1 MSTGLSLTFALY
13 VVGLIGIGVYFFWRT
28 ETRRLSDYML
38 AGRDVGTWPIALSEV
53 ASVASGW
60 TFFAWVGVGFTT
72 GLHGLWFSVAMLV
85 VVLFAYRYVAPTF
98 RRQSAR
104 LDSQTVV
111 DHLALA
117 FRDSRWGP
125 WIRWT
130 ATLAVVVF
138 MASYIGAQIIAVGE
152 ALETGLGLRYA
163 VGVGGG
169 GLAVALYTTLGG
181 FDASVWTDFVQGLLV
196 ILAAGALPIVAIGEI
211 GGWSAFVTE
220 AQAADPT
227 LLSMTAGQE
236 GTALALSVGS
246 WLAFALGALGQPHG
260 LMRFQAIRSERLLS
274 RASVIAMSF
283 QALRLTV
290 PLFIGVAGRGLYDSV
305 GDPESVAMTMMVDL
319 FPGWFAG
326 LLLAGIIGAILSTS
340 DSMMLVTAA
349 DLTRLYETQIAERVS
364 AGRMIGLGRGIVGI
378 MAALGV
384 GLAYWRPGTIFT
396 VIEFAFVGLGATLG
410 LPLAFLVLWP
420 RTTGAGVFAA
430 VGVGLASAV
439 GNLYLWPAAF
449 PILVW
454 PVTLAAFLTACY
466 ASAEPTGRASGPAE
480 RATAP
485 AEAGERE

>member
-1 MSTGLSLTFALY
+1 MAPGLSLTFGLY
-13 VVGLIGIGVYFFWRT
+13 TIGLVGIGVYFFLRT

-72 GLHGLWFSVAMLV
+72 GLHGLWFSLAMLV

-98 RRQSAR
+98 RRQSER

-111 DHLALA
+111 DHLARA
-117 FRDSRWGP
+117 FGDGRWGA

-196 ILAAGALPIVAIGEI
+196 ILAAVALPVVAIAEI
-211 GGWSAFVTE
+211 GGWNAFVTE
-220 AQAADPT
+220 AAAADPT
-227 LLSMTAGQE
+227 LLTMTAGQQ
-236 GTALALSVGS
+236 GWGLALSVGS

-290 PLFIGVAGRGLYDSV
+290 PLIIGVAGRVLYGSV
-305 GDPESVAMTMMVDL
+305 GDPESVAMEMMVNF
-319 FPGWFAG
+319 FPGWMAG

-349 DLTRLYETQIAERVS
+349 DLTRLYETQAGGAVSAER
-364 AGRMIGLGRGIVGI
+364 MIRLGRGVVLAV
-378 MAALGV
+378 AAVGV
-384 GLAYWRPGTIFT
+384 GLAYWRPGTIFAI
-396 VIEFAFVGLGATLG
+396 IEFAFVGLGATLG

-430 VGVGLASAV
+430 VVTGLTGAV
-439 GNLYLWPAAF
+439 GNLYLLPATF

-454 PVTLAAFLTACY
+454 PLTLGALVGVSY
-466 ASAEPTGRASGPAE
+466 ATSGPE
-480 RATAP
+480 ATVGAS
-485 AEAGERE
+485 

>member
-1 MSTGLSLTFALY
+1 MGLSITFGLY
-13 VVGLIGIGVYFFWRT
+13 LVVLVGIGVYFFLRT
-28 ETRRLSDYML
+28 ETRRLSDYLL

-72 GLHGLWFSVAMLV
+72 GLHGLWFSIAMLV
-85 VVLFAYRYVAPTF
+85 VVLFLYRYVAPTF
-98 RRQSAR
+98 RQQSEA

-117 FRDSRWGP
+117 FRDSPWGP

-130 ATLAVVVF
+130 ATLAVVMF

-152 ALETGLGLRYA
+152 AMETSLGVDYGLA
-163 VGVGGG
+163 VGAG
-169 GLAVALYTTLGG
+169 GLAVAAYTTLGG
-181 FDASVWTDFVQGLLV
+181 FNASVWTDVVQGIFVL
-196 ILAAGALPIVAIGEI
+196 LAAVALPVVAIAEI

-220 AQAADPT
+220 ASAVDPT
-227 LLSMTAGQE
+227 LLSMTAGQT
-236 GTALALSVGS
+236 GTALALSVSS
-246 WLAFALGALGQPHG
+246 WLAFALGALGQSHG

-290 PLFIGVAGRGLYDSV
+290 PLFIGIAGRVLYGSI
-305 GDPESVAMTMMVDL
+305 GDPESVAMEMMVDL

-340 DSMMLVTAA
+340 DSMMLVSAA
-349 DLTRLYETQIAERVS
+349 DLTRLYETQVAERVS
-364 AGRMIGLGRGIVGI
+364 ADRMIGLGRAIVCA
-378 MAALGV
+378 MAVLGV
-384 GLAYWRPGTIFT
+384 ALAYGRPGTIFAI
-396 VIEFAFVGLGATLG
+396 IEFAFVGLGATLG

-430 VGVGLASAV
+430 VAVGLVAAI
-439 GNLYLWPAAF
+439 GNLYLVPDTF
-449 PILVW
+449 PLLVW
-454 PVTLAAFLTACY
+454 PVTLAAFLGTSY
-466 ASAEPTGRASGPAE
+466 ATSRSSVAVPTS
-480 RATAP
+480 
-485 AEAGERE
+485 

>member
-1 MSTGLSLTFALY
+1 MGLSLTFGLY
-13 VVGLIGIGVYFFWRT
+13 LVVLVGIGVYFFLRT

-72 GLHGLWFSVAMLV
+72 GLHGLWFSMAMLV
-85 VVLFAYRYVAPTF
+85 VVLFLYRYVAPPF
-98 RRQSAR
+98 RRQSER

-111 DHLALA
+111 DHLALS
-117 FRDSRWGP
+117 FRDSPWGP

-130 ATLAVVVF
+130 ATLAVVMF

-152 ALETGLGLRYA
+152 AMETGLGVDYGVA
-163 VGVGGG
+163 VGAG
-169 GLAVALYTTLGG
+169 GLAVAAYTTLGG
-181 FDASVWTDFVQGLLV
+181 FNASVWTDVVQGLFVLV
-196 ILAAGALPIVAIGEI
+196 AAVALPGVAIAEI
-211 GGWSAFVTE
+211 GGWRAFVAE
-220 AQAADPT
+220 ASAVDPA
-227 LLSMTAGQE
+227 LLSMTGGQE
-236 GTALALSVGS
+236 GAALALSVGS

-290 PLFIGVAGRGLYDSV
+290 PLFIGIAGRVLYGSI
-305 GDPESVAMTMMVDL
+305 GDPESVAMELMVEL

-364 AGRMIGLGRGIVGI
+364 ADRMIGLGRAIVVA
-378 MAALGV
+378 MALLGV
-384 GLAYWRPGTIFT
+384 GLAYGRPGTIFAI
-396 VIEFAFVGLGATLG
+396 IEFAFVGLGATLG

-430 VGVGLASAV
+430 VAGGLVAAI
-439 GNLYLWPAAF
+439 GNLYLFPDTF

-454 PVTLAAFLTACY
+454 PVTLAIVLGVSVVTSRPVSAPV
-466 ASAEPTGRASGPAE
+466 ASS
-480 RATAP
+480 
-485 AEAGERE
+485 

>member
-1 MSTGLSLTFALY
+1 MGLSITFGLY
-13 VVGLIGIGVYFFWRT
+13 LVVLVGIGVYFFFRT

-53 ASVASGW
+53 ASVAIGW

-72 GLHGLWFSVAMLV
+72 GLHGLWFSMAMLV
-85 VVLFAYRYVAPTF
+85 VVLFLYRYVAPPF
-98 RRQSAR
+98 RRQSER

-117 FRDSRWGP
+117 FRDGPWGP

-130 ATLAVVVF
+130 ATLAVVMF

-152 ALETGLGLRYA
+152 AMETGLGVDYGVA
-163 VGVGGG
+163 VGAG
-169 GLAVALYTTLGG
+169 GLAVAAYTTLGG
-181 FDASVWTDFVQGLLV
+181 FNASVWTDVVQGLFVLV
-196 ILAAGALPIVAIGEI
+196 AAVALPGVAIAEI
-211 GGWSAFVTE
+211 GGWSAFVAE
-220 AQAADPT
+220 ASAVDPA

-236 GTALALSVGS
+236 GVALALSVGA
-246 WLAFALGALGQPHG
+246 WLVFAMGALAQPHG
-260 LMRFQAIRSERLLS
+260 LMRFQAIRSGRLLS

-290 PLFIGVAGRGLYDSV
+290 PLFIGIAGRVLYGSI
-305 GDPESVAMTMMVDL
+305 GDPESVAMELMVEL

-364 AGRMIGLGRGIVGI
+364 ADRMIGLGRAIVVA
-378 MAALGV
+378 MALLGV
-384 GLAYWRPGTIFT
+384 GLAYGRPGTIFT
-396 VIEFAFVGLGATLG
+396 IIEFAFVGLGATLG

-430 VGVGLASAV
+430 VAGGLVAAI
-439 GNLYLWPAAF
+439 GNLYLFPSTF

-454 PVTLAAFLTACY
+454 PVTLAAFLGVSYATSQASTASVP
-466 ASAEPTGRASGPAE
+466 AS
-480 RATAP
+480 
-485 AEAGERE
+485 

>member
-1 MSTGLSLTFALY
+1 MSIGLSLTFGLY
-13 VVGLIGIGVYFFWRT
+13 LLVLVGIGIYFFLRT
-28 ETRRLSDYML
+28 ETRRLTDYML
-38 AGRDVGTWPIALSEV
+38 AGRDVGTWPLALSEV

-72 GLHGLWFSVAMLV
+72 GLHGLWFSMAMLV
-85 VVLFAYRYVAPTF
+85 VVLFLYRYVAPTF
-98 RRQSAR
+98 RRQSEA

-111 DHLALA
+111 DHLALV
-117 FRDSRWGP
+117 FRDSPWGP

-152 ALETGLGLRYA
+152 AMETGLGLNYSVS
-163 VGVGGG
+163 VGAG

-196 ILAAGALPIVAIGEI
+196 ILAALALPLVAIAEI
-211 GGWSAFVTE
+211 GGWGAFVT
-220 AQAADPT
+220 AVRAADPT
-227 LLSMTAGQE
+227 LLSMTAGQT

-274 RASVIAMSF
+274 RASVIALAF

-290 PLFIGVAGRGLYDSV
+290 PLFIGMAGRVLYGSMN
-305 GDPESVAMTMMVDL
+305 DPESAAMEMMVQL
-319 FPGWFAG
+319 FPDWFAG
-326 LLLAGIIGAILSTS
+326 LLLAGIIGAVLSTS
-340 DSMMLVTAA
+340 DSMMLVTSA
-349 DLTRLYETQIAERVS
+349 DLTRLYETQLADRVLP
-364 AGRMIGLGRGIVGI
+364 ARMIRLGRGIVGV
-378 MAALGV
+378 MALLGV
-384 GLAYWRPGTIFT
+384 GLAYWRPGTIFDI
-396 VIEFAFVGLGATLG
+396 IEFAFVGLGATLG

-430 VGVGLASAV
+430 VAAGLGSAI
-439 GNLYLWPAAF
+439 GNLYLSPATF

-454 PVTLAAFLTACY
+454 PITLAAFLG
-466 ASAEPTGRASGPAE
+466 ASY
-480 RATAP
+480 ATAP
-485 AEAGERE
+485 SSPVTASSS

>member
-1 MSTGLSLTFALY
+1 MGLSITFGLYLLAL
-13 VVGLIGIGVYFFWRT
+13 VGIGVYFFVQT

-72 GLHGLWFSVAMLV
+72 GLHGLWFSLAMLV
-85 VVLFAYRYVAPTF
+85 VVLFLYRYVAPTF
-98 RRQSAR
+98 RQQSEQ

-117 FRDSRWGP
+117 FRDSPWSP

-152 ALETGLGLRYA
+152 AMETGLGVDYGLA
-163 VGVGGG
+163 VGAG
-169 GLAVALYTTLGG
+169 GLAVAAYTTLGG
-181 FDASVWTDFVQGLLV
+181 FHASVWTDVVQGVLV
-196 ILAAGALPIVAIGEI
+196 ILAAVALPVMAIAEI
-211 GGWSAFVTE
+211 GGWGAFVAEVRAT
-220 AQAADPT
+220 DPT
-227 LLSMTAGQE
+227 LLSMTAGQT

-246 WLAFALGALGQPHG
+246 WLAFALGAIGQPHG

-290 PLFIGVAGRGLYDSV
+290 PLVIGIAGRVLYGSI
-305 GDPESVAMTMMVDL
+305 GNPESVAMEMMVQL
-319 FPGWFAG
+319 FPDWFAG

-349 DLTRLYETQIAERVS
+349 DLTRLYETQIAEHVTPD
-364 AGRMIGLGRGIVGI
+364 RMIGLGRLIVGA

-384 GLAYWRPGTIFT
+384 GLAYWRPGTIFAI
-396 VIEFAFVGLGATLG
+396 IEFAFVGLGATLG
-410 LPLAFLVLWP
+410 LPLAFLVLWD
-420 RTTGAGVFAA
+420 RTTGAAVCAA
-430 VGVGLASAV
+430 VAVGLASAA
-439 GNLYLWPAAF
+439 GTLYLSPTTF
-449 PILVW
+449 PLLVW
-454 PVTLAAFLTACY
+454 PLTLTAILG
-466 ASAEPTGRASGPAE
+466 ASAVTSRSATSVSAS
-480 RATAP
+480 
-485 AEAGERE
+485 

>member
-1 MSTGLSLTFALY
+1 MGLYLTFGLY
-13 VVGLIGIGVYFFWRT
+13 LLVLVGIGAYFFLRT
-28 ETRRLSDYML
+28 EPRRLSDYLL

-72 GLHGLWFSVAMLV
+72 GVHGLWFSMAMLV
-85 VVLFAYRYVAPTF
+85 VVLFLYRYVAPTF
-98 RRQSAR
+98 RQRSEQ

-117 FRDSRWGP
+117 YRETRWGP

-130 ATLAVVVF
+130 ASLAVVVF

-152 ALETGLGLRYA
+152 AMETGLGVQYEWA
-163 VGVGGG
+163 VGAGGV
-169 GLAVALYTTLGG
+169 AVALYTALGG
-181 FDASVWTDFVQGLLV
+181 FDASVWTDLIQGLLV
-196 ILAAGALPIVAIGEI
+196 ILAAVALPVVAIVEI
-211 GGWSAFVTE
+211 GGWGAFVSE
-220 AQAADPT
+220 AAAADPT
-227 LLSMTAGQE
+227 LLSITAGQH

-290 PLFIGVAGRGLYDSV
+290 PLFIGIAGRVLYGSV
-305 GDPESVAMTMMVDL
+305 GEPESVAMEMMVQL

-349 DLTRLYETQIAERVS
+349 DLTRLYESEKGTTSTERL
-364 AGRMIGLGRGIVGI
+364 IGVGRGIVVG
-378 MAALGV
+378 MAILGM
-384 GLAYWRPGTIFT
+384 GLAYWRPGTIFSI
-396 VIEFAFVGLGATLG
+396 IEFAFVGLGATLG

-430 VGVGLASAV
+430 VGTGVLSAI
-439 GNLYLWPAAF
+439 GNLYLWPATF

-454 PVTLAAFLTACY
+454 PATLAVFLTVTY
-466 ASAEPTGRASGPAE
+466 ATSQSTPA
-480 RATAP
+480 RVTSP
-485 AEAGERE
+485 

>member
-1 MSTGLSLTFALY
+1 MGLSITFGLY
-13 VVGLIGIGVYFFWRT
+13 LVVLVGIGVYFFLRT
-28 ETRRLSDYML
+28 ETRRLSDYLL

-72 GLHGLWFSVAMLV
+72 GLHGLWFSIAMLV
-85 VVLFAYRYVAPTF
+85 VVLFLYRYVAPTF
-98 RRQSAR
+98 RQQSEQ

-117 FRDSRWGP
+117 FRDSPWGP

-130 ATLAVVVF
+130 ATLAVVMF

-152 ALETGLGLRYA
+152 AMETGLGVDYGLA
-163 VGVGGG
+163 VGAG
-169 GLAVALYTTLGG
+169 GLAVAAYTTLGG
-181 FDASVWTDFVQGLLV
+181 FNASVWTDVVQGIFVL
-196 ILAAGALPIVAIGEI
+196 LAAVALPVVAIAEI

-220 AQAADPT
+220 ASAVDPT
-227 LLSMTAGQE
+227 LLSMTAGQT
-236 GTALALSVGS
+236 GTALALSVSS

-290 PLFIGVAGRGLYDSV
+290 PLFIGIAGRVLYGSI
-305 GDPESVAMTMMVDL
+305 GDPESVAMEMMVDL

-340 DSMMLVTAA
+340 DSMMLVSAA
-349 DLTRLYETQIAERVS
+349 DLTRLYETQVAERVS
-364 AGRMIGLGRGIVGI
+364 ADRMIGLGRAIVCA
-378 MAALGV
+378 MAVLGV
-384 GLAYWRPGTIFT
+384 ALAYGRPGTIFAI
-396 VIEFAFVGLGATLG
+396 IEFAFVGLGATLG

-430 VGVGLASAV
+430 VAGGLVAAI
-439 GNLYLWPAAF
+439 GNLYLVPDTF
-449 PILVW
+449 PLLVW
-454 PVTLAAFLTACY
+454 PVTLAAFLGTSY
-466 ASAEPTGRASGPAE
+466 ATSRSSVAVPTS
-480 RATAP
+480 
-485 AEAGERE
+485 

>member
-1 MSTGLSLTFALY
+1 MGLSITFGLY
-13 VVGLIGIGVYFFWRT
+13 LVVLVGIGVYFFFRT

-72 GLHGLWFSVAMLV
+72 GLHGLWFSMAMLV
-85 VVLFAYRYVAPTF
+85 VVLFLYRYVAPPF
-98 RRQSAR
+98 RRQSER

-117 FRDSRWGP
+117 FRDGPWGP

-130 ATLAVVVF
+130 ATLAVVMF

-152 ALETGLGLRYA
+152 AMETGLGVDYGVA
-163 VGVGGG
+163 VGAG
-169 GLAVALYTTLGG
+169 GLAVAAYTTLGG
-181 FDASVWTDFVQGLLV
+181 FNASVWTDVVQGLFVLV
-196 ILAAGALPIVAIGEI
+196 AAVALPGVAIAEI
-211 GGWSAFVTE
+211 GGWSAFVAE
-220 AQAADPT
+220 ASAVDPA

-236 GTALALSVGS
+236 GVALALSVGA

-260 LMRFQAIRSERLLS
+260 LMRFQAIRSGRLLS

-290 PLFIGVAGRGLYDSV
+290 PLFIGIAGRVLYGSI
-305 GDPESVAMTMMVDL
+305 GDPESVAMELMVEL

-364 AGRMIGLGRGIVGI
+364 ADRMIGLGRAIVVA
-378 MAALGV
+378 MALLGV
-384 GLAYWRPGTIFT
+384 GLAYGRPGTIFT
-396 VIEFAFVGLGATLG
+396 IIEFAFVGLGATLG

-430 VGVGLASAV
+430 VAGGLVAAI
-439 GNLYLWPAAF
+439 GNLYLFPSTF

-454 PVTLAAFLTACY
+454 PVTLAAFLGVSYATSQASTASVP
-466 ASAEPTGRASGPAE
+466 AS
-480 RATAP
+480 
-485 AEAGERE
+485 

>member
-1 MSTGLSLTFALY
+1 MSIGLSLTFGLY
-13 VVGLIGIGVYFFWRT
+13 LLVLVGIGVYFFLRT
-28 ETRRLSDYML
+28 ETRRLTDYML
-38 AGRDVGTWPIALSEV
+38 AGRDVGTWPLALSEV

-72 GLHGLWFSVAMLV
+72 GLHGLWFSMAMLV
-85 VVLFAYRYVAPTF
+85 VVLFLYRYVAPTF
-98 RRQSAR
+98 RRQSEA

-111 DHLALA
+111 DHLALV
-117 FRDSRWGP
+117 FRDSPWGP

-152 ALETGLGLRYA
+152 AMETGLGLNYA
-163 VGVGGG
+163 VSVGAG

-196 ILAAGALPIVAIGEI
+196 ILAALALPLVAIAEI
-211 GGWSAFVTE
+211 GGWGAFVT
-220 AQAADPT
+220 AVRAADPT
-227 LLSMTAGQE
+227 LLSMTAGQT

-274 RASVIAMSF
+274 RASVIALAF

-290 PLFIGVAGRGLYDSV
+290 PLFIGMAGRVLYGSMN
-305 GDPESVAMTMMVDL
+305 DPESAAMEMMVQL
-319 FPGWFAG
+319 FPDWFAG
-326 LLLAGIIGAILSTS
+326 LLLAGIIGAVLSTS
-340 DSMMLVTAA
+340 DSMMLVTSA
-349 DLTRLYETQIAERVS
+349 DLTRLYETQL
-364 AGRMIGLGRGIVGI
+364 AGRVLPTRMIRLGRGIVGV
-378 MAALGV
+378 MALLGV
-384 GLAYWRPGTIFT
+384 GLAYWRPGTIFDI
-396 VIEFAFVGLGATLG
+396 IEFAFVGLGATLG

-430 VGVGLASAV
+430 VAAGLGSAI
-439 GNLYLWPAAF
+439 GNLYLSPATF

-454 PVTLAAFLTACY
+454 PITLTAFLG
-466 ASAEPTGRASGPAE
+466 ASY
-480 RATAP
+480 ATAP
-485 AEAGERE
+485 SSPVTASSS

>member
-1 MSTGLSLTFALY
+1 MGLSLTFGLY
-13 VVGLIGIGVYFFWRT
+13 LVLLVGIGVYFFLQT

-72 GLHGLWFSVAMLV
+72 GLHGLWFSMAMLV
-85 VVLFAYRYVAPTF
+85 VVLFLYRYVAPTF
-98 RRQSAR
+98 RQRSER

-117 FRDSRWGP
+117 FRDDPWGP
-125 WIRWT
+125 RIRWT

-152 ALETGLGLRYA
+152 AMETGLGVDYGLA
-163 VGVGGG
+163 VGAG
-169 GLAVALYTTLGG
+169 GLAVAAYTALGG
-181 FDASVWTDFVQGLLV
+181 FHASVWTDVVQGLLV
-196 ILAAGALPIVAIGEI
+196 ILAAVALPVVAIVEL
-211 GGWSAFVTE
+211 GGWSAFVAE
-220 AQAADPT
+220 ASAVDPT
-227 LLSMTAGQE
+227 LLSMTAGQT
-236 GTALALSVGS
+236 GTALALSIGS
-246 WLAFALGALGQPHG
+246 WLAFALGAIGQPHG

-274 RASVIAMSF
+274 QASVIAMSF

-290 PLFIGVAGRGLYDSV
+290 PLFIGIAGRVLYGSV
-305 GDPESVAMTMMVDL
+305 GDPESVAMEMMVDL

-349 DLTRLYETQIAERVS
+349 DLTRLYETRIAEQVS
-364 AGRMIGLGRGIVGI
+364 ADRMIGLGRTIVCA
-378 MAALGV
+378 MALLGV
-384 GLAYWRPGTIFT
+384 SLAYWRPGTIFAI
-396 VIEFAFVGLGATLG
+396 IEFAFVGLGATLG
-410 LPLAFLVLWP
+410 LPLVFLVLWP

-430 VGVGLASAV
+430 VAGGLVAAI
-439 GNLYLWPAAF
+439 GNLYLVPDTF

-454 PVTLAAFLTACY
+454 PVTLAAILG
-466 ASAEPTGRASGPAE
+466 ASSVSSRPESAPVASS
-480 RATAP
+480 
-485 AEAGERE
+485 

>member
-1 MSTGLSLTFALY
+1 MGLSLTFGLY
-13 VVGLIGIGVYFFWRT
+13 LVGLVGIGVYFFVRS
-28 ETRRLSDYML
+28 ETRHLSDYML

-72 GLHGLWFSVAMLV
+72 GLHGLWFSAAMLV
-85 VVLFAYRYVAPTF
+85 VVLFLYRFVAPTF
-98 RRQSAR
+98 RRESEA

-111 DHLALA
+111 DHLALC
-117 FRDSRWGP
+117 FRDSRWGV
-125 WIRWT
+125 WIRWV
-130 ATLAVVVF
+130 ATLAVVLF

-152 ALETGLGLRYA
+152 ALETGIGLSYLWA
-163 VGVGGG
+163 VAGG
-169 GLAVALYTTLGG
+169 GLAVACYTTLGG

-196 ILAAGALPIVAIGEI
+196 ILAAVVLPIAAIAEI
-211 GGWSAFVTE
+211 GGWGAFISEVGST
-220 AQAADPT
+220 QAS
-227 LLSMTAGQE
+227 LLSLTAGQQ
-236 GTALALSVGS
+236 GTALALSIGS

-260 LMRFQAIRSERLLS
+260 LMRFQAIRSPRILS

-290 PLFIGVAGRGLYDSV
+290 PLVIGIAGRVLYGSI
-305 GDPESVAMTMMVDL
+305 GDPESVAMEMMVEL

-349 DLTRLYETQIAERVS
+349 DLSRLYETMVGDVS
-364 AGRMIGLGRGIVGI
+364 ANRMIGLGRGIVAV

-384 GLAYWRPGTIFT
+384 ALAYWRPGTIFEI
-396 VIEFAFVGLGATLG
+396 IEFAFVGLGATLG
-410 LPLAFLVLWP
+410 LPLAFQVLWP

-430 VGVGLASAV
+430 VVVGLLSAI
-439 GNLYLWPAAF
+439 GNLYLWPATF

-454 PVTLAAFLTACY
+454 PITLAAFLAASVATSQETDVPVTA
-466 ASAEPTGRASGPAE
+466 
-480 RATAP
+480 
-485 AEAGERE
+485 

>member
-1 MSTGLSLTFALY
+1 MGLSITFGLYLLAL
-13 VVGLIGIGVYFFWRT
+13 VGIGVYFFVQT

-72 GLHGLWFSVAMLV
+72 GLHGLWFSLAMLV
-85 VVLFAYRYVAPTF
+85 VVLFLYRYVAPTF
-98 RRQSAR
+98 RQQSEQ

-117 FRDSRWGP
+117 FRDSPWSP

-152 ALETGLGLRYA
+152 AMETGLGVDYGLA
-163 VGVGGG
+163 VGAG
-169 GLAVALYTTLGG
+169 GLAVAAYTTLGG
-181 FDASVWTDFVQGLLV
+181 FHASVWTDVVQGVLV
-196 ILAAGALPIVAIGEI
+196 ILAAVALPVMAIAEI
-211 GGWSAFVTE
+211 GGWGAFVAEVRAT
-220 AQAADPT
+220 DPT
-227 LLSMTAGQE
+227 LLSMTAGQT

-246 WLAFALGALGQPHG
+246 WLAFALGAIGQPHG

-290 PLFIGVAGRGLYDSV
+290 PLVIGIAGRVLYGSI
-305 GDPESVAMTMMVDL
+305 GDPESVAMEMMVQL
-319 FPGWFAG
+319 FPDWFAG

-349 DLTRLYETQIAERVS
+349 DLTRLYETQIAEHVTPD
-364 AGRMIGLGRGIVGI
+364 RMIGLGRLIVGA

-384 GLAYWRPGTIFT
+384 GLAYWRPGTIFAI
-396 VIEFAFVGLGATLG
+396 IEFAFVGLGATLG
-410 LPLAFLVLWP
+410 LPLAFLVLWD
-420 RTTGAGVFAA
+420 RTTGAAVCAA
-430 VGVGLASAV
+430 VAVGLVSAAGTLYLSPTTFPLLVWPLTLTAILGASAV
-439 GNLYLWPAAF
+439 TSRSATS
-449 PILVW
+449 VS
-454 PVTLAAFLTACY
+454 
-466 ASAEPTGRASGPAE
+466 AS
-480 RATAP
+480 
-485 AEAGERE
+485 

>member
-1 MSTGLSLTFALY
+1 MGLSITFGLYLLAL
-13 VVGLIGIGVYFFWRT
+13 VGIGVYFFVQT

-72 GLHGLWFSVAMLV
+72 GLHGLWFSLAMLV
-85 VVLFAYRYVAPTF
+85 VVLFLYRYVAPTF
-98 RRQSAR
+98 RQQSEQ

-117 FRDSRWGP
+117 FRDSPWSP

-152 ALETGLGLRYA
+152 AMETGLGVDYGLA
-163 VGVGGG
+163 VGAG
-169 GLAVALYTTLGG
+169 GLAVAAYTTLGG
-181 FDASVWTDFVQGLLV
+181 FHASVWTDVVQGVLV
-196 ILAAGALPIVAIGEI
+196 ILAAVALPVMAIAEI
-211 GGWSAFVTE
+211 GGWGAFVAEVRAT
-220 AQAADPT
+220 DPT
-227 LLSMTAGQE
+227 LLSMTAGQT

-246 WLAFALGALGQPHG
+246 WLAFALGAIGQPHG

-290 PLFIGVAGRGLYDSV
+290 PLVIGIAGRVLYGSI
-305 GDPESVAMTMMVDL
+305 GDPESVAMEMMVQL
-319 FPGWFAG
+319 FPDWFAG

-349 DLTRLYETQIAERVS
+349 DLTRLYETQIAEHVTPD
-364 AGRMIGLGRGIVGI
+364 RMIGLGRLIVGA

-384 GLAYWRPGTIFT
+384 GLAYWRPGTIFAI
-396 VIEFAFVGLGATLG
+396 IEFAFVGLGATLG
-410 LPLAFLVLWP
+410 LPLAFLVLWD
-420 RTTGAGVFAA
+420 RTTGAAVCAA
-430 VGVGLASAV
+430 VAVGLASAA
-439 GNLYLWPAAF
+439 GTLYLSPTTF
-449 PILVW
+449 PLLVW
-454 PVTLAAFLTACY
+454 PLTLTAILG
-466 ASAEPTGRASGPAE
+466 ASAVTSRSATSVSAS
-480 RATAP
+480 
-485 AEAGERE
+485 